1 MADDAQILAGLADIL
16 KEATAGAV
24 QQENVT
30 TEKSFMDD
38 LDVDS
43 LTMVEVAVRAEEK
56 LGVLIPDDELPNLKT
71 VGDAVNYVSANSA

>member
-1 MADDAQILAGLADIL
+1 MADNAQILADLADIV

-24 QQENVT
+24 QQEHVT

-43 LTMVEVAVRAEEK
+43 LTMVEIAVRAEEK
-56 LGVLIPDDELPNLKT
+56 LGVRIPDDELPNLKT